1 MSNFTNSYSNYL
13 GARRCC
19 DFPGAGP
26 LGPMGIQGV
35 PGPRGVQGFVGY
47 TGSTGPTG
55 RSCLGSVGPQG
66 PQGPTGPTGSTGPT
80 GPTGPTGSTG
90 PTGNTGPTGP
100 TGPTGSTGP
109 TGPTGPTGSTG
120 PIGPTGPIGTQ
131 TGSTGP
137 TGSKT
142 FIVNHPLDASKYLIH
157 ACLEGPEAGVY
168 YRGKTTIENN
178 ESVTIRLPDYV
189 APLATNFT
197 IQITS
202 IYSKERSKPN
212 FFEVSEIENNCFTVY
227 GKNGSFYWYVYGMKN
242 EILVEP
248 YKNSIVVNGNG
259 PYKWY

>member
-19 DFPGAGP
+19 DLRGPGP
-26 LGPMGIQGV
+26 LGPIGTQGV
-35 PGPRGVQGFVGY
+35 PGPRGIQGFVGY
-47 TGSTGPTG
+47 TGPTGPTG

-66 PQGPTGPTGSTGPT
+66 PQGPTGPTGNTGPT
-80 GPTGPTGSTG
+80 GATGY
-90 PTGNTGPTGP
+90 TGP

-120 PIGPTGPIGTQ
+120 PTGPTGPIGTQ
-131 TGSTGP
+131 TGPMGP

-212 FFEVSEIENNCFTVY
+212 FFEVSEIENNSFTVY

>member
-66 PQGPTGPTGSTGPT
+66 PQ
-80 GPTGPTGSTG
+80 
-90 PTGNTGPTGP
+90 GP

>member
-26 LGPMGIQGV
+26 LGPIGIQGA
-35 PGPRGVQGFVGY
+35 PGPRGIQGFVGY
-47 TGSTGPTG
+47 TGPTGPTG

-66 PQGPTGPTGSTGPT
+66 PQGPTGPTGNTGPTGATGYTGPT
-80 GPTGPTGSTG
+80 GPTGPQSTVTGPTGPQSTVTGPTGPQSTVTG
-90 PTGNTGPTGP
+90 PTGN
-100 TGPTGSTGP
+100 
-109 TGPTGPTGSTG
+109 
-120 PIGPTGPIGTQ
+120 I
-131 TGSTGP
+131 GP

-178 ESVTIRLPDYV
+178 ESVTIQLPDYV

-202 IYSKERSKPN
+202 IYSKERSEPN
-212 FFEVSEIENNCFTVY
+212 FFEVSEIENNSFTVY